1 MIRRPPRSTRTDTLF
16 PYTTLFRSI
25 QPPSS
30 ICCFIF
36 TGEPVSLITCWLS
49 PRRMSAFADWISS
62 VPWVM
67 CTLPDRM
74 HGRDSSTEQS
84 ELAAET
90 CICRLRSEDFAQA
103 PPAAMHASAARSGN
117 VLAAGRFIAHG
128 DLGKELDAI
137 GGQVGPH
144 SGAPHCRGGAGD
156 VPPTRRSLA
165 LPPPVS
171 CTGKHA

>member
-1 MIRRPPRSTRTDTLF
+1 MA
-16 PYTTLFRSI
+16 
-25 QPPSS
+25 
-30 ICCFIF
+30 
-36 TGEPVSLITCWLS
+36 
-49 PRRMSAFADWISS
+49 AFADWRSS

-90 CICRLRSEDFAQA
+90 CICWLRSEDFAQT

-144 SGAPHCRGGAGD
+144 SGAPHCRGGGGEGHQNGWSRPVPVREYCQMFGLHQRRGRLGRGAGG
-156 VPPTRRSLA
+156 RCWKS
-165 LPPPVS
+165 
-171 CTGKHA
+171 

>member
-1 MIRRPPRSTRTDTLF
+1 
-16 PYTTLFRSI
+16 
-25 QPPSS
+25 
-30 ICCFIF
+30 
-36 TGEPVSLITCWLS
+36 
-49 PRRMSAFADWISS
+49 MSAFADWISS

-90 CICRLRSEDFAQA
+90 CICWLRSEDFAQT

-128 DLGKELDAI
+128 DIGKGLDAI
-137 GGQVGPH
+137 GGPVGPP
-144 SGAPHCRGGAGD
+144 SRAPHSTGGAG
-156 VPPTRRSLA
+156 VSEQNGGYSPALRREQVYLPWVHPPRPARRR
-165 LPPPVS
+165 
-171 CTGKHA
+171 

>member
-1 MIRRPPRSTRTDTLF
+1 
-16 PYTTLFRSI
+16 
-25 QPPSS
+25 
-30 ICCFIF
+30 
-36 TGEPVSLITCWLS
+36 
-49 PRRMSAFADWISS
+49 
-62 VPWVM
+62 
-67 CTLPDRM
+67 M

-90 CICRLRSEDFAQA
+90 CICWLRSEDFAQT

-156 VPPTRRSLA
+156 GHPNGGSRLVLVRGYVYLPGLHHHWARGGRRGGCLA
-165 LPPPVS
+165 LDAQGELTVFGGEPARIWPQLP
-171 CTGKHA
+171 APAF

>member
-1 MIRRPPRSTRTDTLF
+1 
-16 PYTTLFRSI
+16 
-25 QPPSS
+25 
-30 ICCFIF
+30 
-36 TGEPVSLITCWLS
+36 
-49 PRRMSAFADWISS
+49 MSAFADWISS

-90 CICRLRSEDFAQA
+90 CICWLRSEDFAQT

-128 DLGKELDAI
+128 DLGKGLAAI
-137 GGQVGPH
+137 GGQGGPP
-144 SGAPHCRGGAGD
+144 SGAPHCRGGACDGTPNGGFTP
-156 VPPTRRSLA
+156 VPCRGEFSPLGVLHQHGTPA
-165 LPPPVS
+165 GGG
-171 CTGKHA
+171 TGW